1 MIRLF
6 DLKNKRQVSE
16 NNGQTQERHE
26 QSLKFAVLPKVLI
39 VIFLNDRDEEL
50 APQYTLLFEKRAE
63 HYLAAECLA
72 MLGRHLLEELLAN

>member
-1 MIRLF
+1 M
-6 DLKNKRQVSE
+6 
-16 NNGQTQERHE
+16 
-26 QSLKFAVLPKVLI
+26 LPKVLI